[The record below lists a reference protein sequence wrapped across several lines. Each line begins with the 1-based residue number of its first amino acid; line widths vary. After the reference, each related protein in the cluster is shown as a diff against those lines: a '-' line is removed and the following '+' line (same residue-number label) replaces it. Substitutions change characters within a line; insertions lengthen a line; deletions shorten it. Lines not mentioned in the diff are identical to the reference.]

1 MTPEDTIMELV
12 DNVESLYN
20 AKLTL
25 FDRWMEA
32 GDTWSERRAR
42 RQAKYL
48 GRQFARDLRDMD
60 MIRGRYKN
68 SDFEEF
74 ATEVIQ
80 EFYEHR
86 EEAIKAAVERP
97 RDPVT
102 RKPMTPGE
110 VEHAEKCEA
119 LARQIGIED
128 LQALIPAP
136 PERIRRALETGDSHL
151 NTIPLRKWD
160 AAAEAITTR
169 GLSLSDKVCS
179 LKHVAKWHYA

>member
-20 AKLTL
+20 AKLSL

-32 GDTWSERRAR
+32 GDSWEERRAH
-42 RQAKYL
+42 RQAKSL
-48 GRQFARDLRDMD
+48 GRQFAGDLRDMD
-60 MIRGRYKN
+60 LIRGRYKK
-68 SDFEEF
+68 SDFDEF
-74 ATEVIQ
+74 ATELIQ

-102 RKPMTPGE
+102 REPMTPGE

-128 LQALIPAP
+128 LQALIPAS
-136 PERIRRALETGDSHL
+136 PERIRQALETGDSHL

-160 AAAEAITTR
+160 AAADAIRVR

>member
-20 AKLTL
+20 AKLAL

-32 GDTWSERRAR
+32 GEGWVEWRALR
-42 RQAKYL
+42 TAKLL
-48 GRQFARDLRDMD
+48 GRQFVEDLRNMD
-60 MIRGRYKN
+60 LIRGRYKK

-86 EEAIKAAVERP
+86 ERLIKEAVERP

-128 LQALIPAP
+128 LQTLIPAS
-136 PERIRRALETGDSHL
+136 PERIRQALETGDSHL

-160 AAAEAITTR
+160 AAAEAIRTR